1 MSSRRRSLSEEEIDK
16 AVMAQ
21 AGEDSAWEKPIR
33 VRPAKSMPLT
43 LPSELV
49 VRAAFCARMSRAA
62 SVGDWLRRIV
72 QERVELEEA
81 AFARSQSSRESD
93 ECEGDVS
100 PPRRGR
106 RTGRARPADVKAKDL
121 RRSG

>member
-1 MSSRRRSLSEEEIDK
+1 MSKRKRSLSEEEIDE
-16 AVMAQ
+16 AVIAQ
-21 AGEDSAWEKPIR
+21 ADEDSAWGEPVK
-33 VRPAKSMPLT
+33 VRPAKSMTLA

-49 VRAAFCARMSRAA
+49 VRAAFCARMARAA
-62 SVGDWLRRIV
+62 SVGDWLRLIV

-81 AFARSQSSRESD
+81 ACARPRRSREAD
-93 ECEGDVS
+93 GCGRDAS

-106 RTGRARPADVKAKDL
+106 QTGHGQPADVKAKRP